1 MVRLGKKL
9 VSNALLAAAA
19 VSLHHAVAF
28 ALPAAQTQALDAP
41 QTQRRPAFKLEQSTF
56 KLNPLKQSAAPNEA
70 SLSIDAN
77 DVAGGKRG
85 VAKKAVVFS
94 TLAALIL
101 SQHSPPRS
109 SPAPASPSWGK
120 SGKEYDVPRA
130 ASFAAFDSCYRLF
143 QHNIIP
149 FIIKLGQGNVFA
161 SMFSMIAGKES
172 IAFFAAMERTFLY
185 QFILF
190 PFVYYQ
196 FILIPFP
203 VFFTFTGFMQGLDAR
218 ESLDRAK
225 VTFLPCWKR
234 NLIFW
239 IPTQMVMFG
248 LVAEQWQI
256 PYACVMGIAWSLIL
270 SVTAGNS
277 DLFFASREGLRISLP
292 RKSDGRFAAR
302 GNSCGEAWRSIAVL
316 TI

>member
-101 SQHSPPRS
+101 SQHKLVTRLLATAWRGYES
-109 SPAPASPSWGK
+109 SLSARPLPTKVLTGASLAVMGDYLAQA
-120 SGKEYDVPRA
+120 KEMRRLDGRGYDVPRA

-161 SMFSMIAGKES
+161 SAFSMVGIGKES

-185 QFILF
+185 QFILI
-190 PFVYYQ
+190 PFVYY
-196 FILIPFP
+196 P
-203 VFFTFTGFMQGLDAR
+203 VFFTFTGFMQGLNAR

-270 SVTAGNS
+270 SVTAGK
-277 DLFFASREGLRISLP
+277 A
-292 RKSDGRFAAR
+292 
-302 GNSCGEAWRSIAVL
+302 
-316 TI
+316 